1 VDTRLAM
8 IKSTAQRE
16 VLYKNHSTRRL
27 GKMNIQM
34 LEVPEEQLAT
44 EAVSHYIEIINR
56 GIL

>member
-1 VDTRLAM
+1 
-8 IKSTAQRE
+8 
-16 VLYKNHSTRRL
+16 
-27 GKMNIQM
+27 M